1 MSGLELPTLL
11 FSPVAPS
18 LLHERQFHLLL
29 LKSQKNSRRC
39 NSSEKNNKIRSTTTT
54 SDRASANIQTSRSAK
69 GVSQ

>member
-1 MSGLELPTLL
+1 MSGLELPKLL

-29 LKSQKNSRRC
+29 LKNQKNRRF